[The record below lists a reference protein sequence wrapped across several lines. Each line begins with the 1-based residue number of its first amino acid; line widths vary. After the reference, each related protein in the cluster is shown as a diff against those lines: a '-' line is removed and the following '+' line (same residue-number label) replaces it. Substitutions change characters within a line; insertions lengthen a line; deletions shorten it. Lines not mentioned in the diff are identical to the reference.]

1 MSTLPNP
8 LATAPVQG
16 APASGQTT
24 FTLHWNSAGRLV
36 FTAADGRVSVGVVP
50 VRAFPISAA
59 DEGLSLVDADGHEL
73 AWIDRLADLPEPMQQ
88 AIERGLQE
96 REFMPEIQRL
106 NGVSSFATPSTW
118 RVDTD
123 RGAFEF
129 ILKGEEDIRRLG
141 GGALL
146 VADSHG
152 VQFLI
157 RDLFA
162 LDRHSKK
169 LLDRFL

>member
-1 MSTLPNP
+1 MTPFN
-8 LATAPVQG
+8 
-16 APASGQTT
+16 
-24 FTLHWNSAGRLV
+24 LHWNPAGKLV
-36 FTAADGRVSVGVVP
+36 LTTTDGTTHVGVVP

-59 DEGLSLVDADGHEL
+59 DDGLSLVDADGHEL
-73 AWIDRLADLPEPMQQ
+73 AWVNTLADLAPELRQ

-96 REFMPEIQRL
+96 REFMPEIRRL
-106 NGVSSFATPSTW
+106 MGVSGFATPSTW
-118 RVDTD
+118 TVDTD
-123 RGAFEF
+123 RGQFEF
-129 ILKGEEDIRRLG
+129 VLKGEEDIRRLSSG
-141 GGALL
+141 TLL

-162 LDRHSKK
+162 LDRHSRK

>member
-1 MSTLPNP
+1 MTPPN
-8 LATAPVQG
+8 TTPVD
-16 APASGQTT
+16 
-24 FTLHWNSAGRLV
+24 FKLHWSPAGKLV
-36 FTAADGRVSVGVVP
+36 LTQADGTQHEGVLP

-59 DEGLSLVDADGHEL
+59 QEGLSLVDADGHEL
-73 AWIDRLADLPEPMQQ
+73 AWINALADLPHDIQ
-88 AIERGLQE
+88 AAVQRGLQE

-106 NGVSSFATPSTW
+106 EGVSSYATPSTW
-118 RVDTD
+118 TVNTD
-123 RGAFEF
+123 RGRFDF
-129 ILKGEEDIRRLG
+129 VLKGEEDIRRLSSG
-141 GGALL
+141 TLL

-162 LDRHSKK
+162 LDRHSRK

>member
-1 MSTLPNP
+1 MNP
-8 LATAPVQG
+8 TPAT
-16 APASGQTT
+16 TD
-24 FTLHWNSAGRLV
+24 FTLHWSPAGKLV
-36 FTAADGRVSVGVVP
+36 LTRADGTQHDGVVP

-59 DEGLSLVDADGHEL
+59 GEGLSLVDADGHEL
-73 AWIDRLADLPEPMQQ
+73 VWINTLAELPADIRATVQ
-88 AIERGLQE
+88 RGLQE

-106 NGVSSFATPSTW
+106 ERVSSFATPSTW
-118 RVDTD
+118 TVDTD
-123 RGAFEF
+123 RGQFDF
-129 ILKGEEDIRRLG
+129 VLKGEEDIRRLSAG
-141 GGALL
+141 TLL

-162 LDRHSKK
+162 LDRHSRK